1 MRIKIFKYII
11 PLAIALGTFRVIC
24 PIRYV
29 DRYQPGLQA
38 NKSGEGR
45 YFGALRLGYSM
56 VLDNRTNMSYSWR
69 EYLDFPVIGLYSANP
84 GLPVSLSATLHQF
97 LFAFLPVGLPLF
109 KSLAVYAFAEP
120 VGYMF
125 KLFNDD
131 NDPVGE
137 SWYSTGG
144 FEIGTGGVFLS
155 VGVQYFYRHNRDGLD
170 STGRAESIFLLTG
183 LKKINY
189 LSAPFANVLNNLYR
203 PISIPYKNQRLPS
216 RLRDDRCLLILLRRT
231 ACELRRRSSE
241 H

>member
-1 MRIKIFKYII
+1 MRIKIFKYIV
-11 PLAIALGTFRVIC
+11 PLTIALSCSGSFAQSGMSIDISQGSRLI
-24 PIRYV
+24 
-29 DRYQPGLQA
+29 PG
-38 NKSGEGR
+38 GEGR

-56 VLDNRTNMSYSWR
+56 VLDTRTNMNYSWR

-131 NDPVGE
+131 NDPVGA
-137 SWYSTGG
+137 SLYSTAG

-155 VGVQYFYRHNRDGLD
+155 IGVQYFYRHGIYHDGIWIPQ
-170 STGRAESIFLLTG
+170 AG
-183 LKKINY
+183 LKVY
-189 LSAPFANVLNNLYR
+189 FY
-203 PISIPYKNQRLPS
+203 
-216 RLRDDRCLLILLRRT
+216 
-231 ACELRRRSSE
+231 
-241 H
+241 